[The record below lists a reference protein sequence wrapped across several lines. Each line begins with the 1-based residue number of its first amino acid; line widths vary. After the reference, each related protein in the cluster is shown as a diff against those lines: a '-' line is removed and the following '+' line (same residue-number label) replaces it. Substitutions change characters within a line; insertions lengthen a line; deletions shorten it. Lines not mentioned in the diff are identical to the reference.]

1 MKKSNILTGVLI
13 LLLVENV
20 AAQDVPDPSFTL
32 AKKSILSA
40 SFQYQNLPDRWDI
53 NYYGLNLEIFLNEH
67 ISYSGSLVFGK
78 GSDNLYY
85 GHFPLAGAVLLLP
98 AVLAMAGIEMMFP
111 GFFENVDTAG
121 DWAKAGL
128 KILLLE
134 NLNYNVRI
142 GNKFMI
148 VPYLNLLGAE
158 GEVREAGKG
167 SETSDVVILTTG
179 AGINLRFFLTGRLTL
194 NPNLNF
200 KRFFTWGRAS
210 FGDGNYNGYAF
221 GINLGYV
228 F

>member
-1 MKKSNILTGVLI
+1 MSLI
-13 LLLVENV
+13 L
-20 AAQDVPDPSFTL
+20 
-32 AKKSILSA
+32 
-40 SFQYQNLPDRWDI
+40 
-53 NYYGLNLEIFLNEH
+53 
-67 ISYSGSLVFGK
+67 
-78 GSDNLYY
+78 
-85 GHFPLAGAVLLLP
+85 LLLP
-98 AVLAMAGIEMMFP
+98 AVLAMAGIETMFP

-121 DWAKAGL
+121 DWAKAVL

-179 AGINLRFFLTGRLTL
+179 AGINLRFFLTRRFTL
-194 NPNLNF
+194 SSNLNV
-200 KRFFTWGRAS
+200 KRYFTWGRAS

>member
-1 MKKSNILTGVLI
+1 MKKSITLIAVLI
-13 LLLVENV
+13 LLSGERA

-40 SFQYQNLPDRWDI
+40 SFQYQNLPNRWDI

-67 ISYSGSLVFGK
+67 VSYSGSLCFGK

-85 GHFPLAGAVLLLP
+85 GHFPLAGTVLLLP
-98 AVLAMAGIEMMFP
+98 VFLAMAGIEGMFP

-121 DWAKAGL
+121 DWTKAFL

-134 NLNYNVRI
+134 NLNYNLRI
-142 GNKFMI
+142 GKKFI
-148 VPYLNLLGAE
+148 ITPYLNLLGAE
-158 GEVREAGKG
+158 GEAHEEGKG
-167 SETSDVVILTTG
+167 SETSDVIILTTG
-179 AGINLRFFLTGRLTL
+179 AGINSKIFLTSRFTL
-194 NPNLNF
+194 SPNLNV
-200 KRFFTWGRAS
+200 KRYFTWGRAS

>member
-1 MKKSNILTGVLI
+1 MKKSIILITAIIFISTETAVG
-13 LLLVENV
+13 
-20 AAQDVPDPSFTL
+20 QGDPDPFSTL

-67 ISYSGSLVFGK
+67 VSFSGSLYFGK

-85 GHFPLAGAVLLLP
+85 GHFPVAGAVLLFP
-98 AVLAMAGIEMMFP
+98 VVLAKAGIEAMFP
-111 GFFENVDTAG
+111 GFFENVETSG
-121 DWAKAGL
+121 DWAKAWL

-142 GNKFMI
+142 GNKI
-148 VPYLNLLGAE
+148 IIAPYWHLLGAE
-158 GEVREAGKG
+158 GEAREAGKG

-179 AGINLRFFLTGRLTL
+179 AGINLRFFLTERFTL
-194 NPNLNF
+194 NPNLNI

-210 FGDGNYNGYAF
+210 FGDGNYTGYAF